1 MATTT
6 LTHAPTQA
14 RPQHRTAAP
23 AHSEAGSPQAPP
35 PPLTHRAP
43 ALDGLRT
50 IAILVVVLYHL
61 HVPQFEG
68 GFIGVTVFFVLSG
81 FLITTLLLGERR
93 RTGRVRLGSF
103 WVKRLL
109 RLYPALLALVVVG
122 LLLWNWVGDYK
133 GASLSSGEAAFIAL
147 TYTGNLF
154 RAFWDTSQGVFA
166 HTWSLSMEEQFYLVW
181 PPVLVLLAVLRVR
194 RRWLLAGLGV
204 LVVGASAASWAS
216 YRSPSGG
223 ATPDVYFSPV
233 LGVVPLAIGCGLAL
247 LLDDERVRV
256 RAAGVLGHVAT
267 WLGLLLLVGVL
278 LGIDD
283 DWTQHASTFG
293 IVLPLTGVIAAVTI
307 GGLVSVRSPV
317 SAALAWTPVSWFGRR
332 VSYSAYLWHPLV
344 IALLGTFAIGP
355 WGTVGLVGAVAI
367 VSIGAAYAVEVPV
380 ERFRARVRAGR
391 DAAAH
396 AAPAP
401 AAPAAPRSRPRSR
414 PRSSE

>member
-1 MATTT
+1 MTTDT
-6 LTHAPTQA
+6 LTPARSRVGAPPRAADA
-14 RPQHRTAAP
+14 RA
-23 AHSEAGSPQAPP
+23 AGSPTAPP

-50 IAILVVVLYHL
+50 LAILVVVLYHL

-93 RTGRVRLGSF
+93 RTGRVRLGTF
-103 WVKRLL
+103 WGKRLL
-109 RLYPALLALVVVG
+109 RLYPALLAFVVVG

-133 GASLSSGEAAFIAL
+133 GATFSAGEAAFIAL

-154 RAFWDTSQGVFA
+154 RAFWDTTQGVFA

-181 PPVLVLLAVLRVR
+181 PPVLVLLATLRTR
-194 RRWLLAGLGV
+194 RRWLLTGLGA
-204 LVVGASAASWAS
+204 LVVGGSVASWLS
-216 YRSPSGG
+216 YRTPSGG

-233 LGVVPLAIGCGLAL
+233 LGVVPLAVGCALAL
-247 LLDDERVRV
+247 LLDDARVRV
-256 RAAGVLGHVAT
+256 LAAGLAGTVAT
-267 WLGLLLLVGVL
+267 WLGFALLVGVL
-278 LGIDD
+278 VWIDD
-283 DWTQHASTFG
+283 DWTQHAWTFG
-293 IVLPLTGVIAAVTI
+293 VVLPATALVSALLI

-344 IALLGTFAIGP
+344 IALLGTFAIGV
-355 WGTVGLVGAVAI
+355 WGTIGLVAAVLV

-380 ERFRARVRAGR
+380 ERFRKRLEARS
-391 DAAAH
+391 AAARAT
-396 AAPAP
+396 AAPAHDP
-401 AAPAAPRSRPRSR
+401 VGP
-414 PRSSE
+414 

>member
-6 LTHAPTQA
+6 LTHAQ
-14 RPQHRTAAP
+14 PQHRPQLRTATTTGRADH
-23 AHSEAGSPQAPP
+23 ASSAPP

-50 IAILVVVLYHL
+50 VAILAVVLYHL

-68 GFIGVTVFFVLSG
+68 GFTGVTVFFVLSG

-109 RLYPALLALVVVG
+109 RLYPALLAFVVVG

-133 GASLSSGEAAFIAL
+133 GATFSAGEAAFIAL

-154 RAFWDTSQGVFA
+154 RAFWDTTQGVFA

-181 PPVLVLLAVLRVR
+181 PPVLVLLAALRVR
-194 RRWLLAGLGV
+194 RRWLLTGLGV
-204 LVVGASAASWAS
+204 LVVGASALSWAS
-216 YRSPSGG
+216 YRTPNGG

-233 LGVVPLAIGCGLAL
+233 LGVVPLAIGCALAL

-256 RAAGVLGHVAT
+256 LAAGVLGRVAT
-267 WLGLLLLVGVL
+267 WLGLGLLVGVL
-278 LGIDD
+278 LWIDD
-283 DWTQHASTFG
+283 DWTRHASTFG
-293 IVLPLTGVIAAVTI
+293 VVLPLTGLVSAVLI

-317 SAALAWTPVSWFGRR
+317 SAVLAWTPVSWFGRR

-355 WGTVGLVGAVAI
+355 WGTVGLVAAVLV
-367 VSIGAAYAVEVPV
+367 VSVGAAYAVEVPV
-380 ERFRARVRAGR
+380 ERFRARARA
-391 DAAAH
+391 A
-396 AAPAP
+396 
-401 AAPAAPRSRPRSR
+401 RSAQRT
-414 PRSSE
+414 E

>member
-6 LTHAPTQA
+6 LPHAQTQTQTQTQQQA
-14 RPQHRTAAP
+14 WAPQHRTTAP
-23 AHSEAGSPQAPP
+23 VRTDDRSSPAPP
-35 PPLTHRAP
+35 PPLTRRAP

-50 IAILVVVLYHL
+50 LAILVVVLYHL
-61 HVPQFEG
+61 HVPHFEG

-103 WVKRLL
+103 WAKRML
-109 RLYPALLALVVVG
+109 RLYPALLAFVAVG
-122 LLLWNWVGDYK
+122 LVLWNWVGDYK
-133 GASLSSGEAAFIAL
+133 GASFSAGEAAFIAL

-154 RAFWDTSQGVFA
+154 RAFWDTTQGVFA

-181 PPVLVLLAVLRVR
+181 PPVLVLLAALRAR
-194 RRWLLAGLGV
+194 RRWLLTGLGA

-216 YRSPSGG
+216 YRTPSGG
-223 ATPDVYFSPV
+223 ATPGVYFSPV
-233 LGVVPLAIGCGLAL
+233 LGIVPLATGCALAL

-256 RAAGVLGHVAT
+256 RAAGVIGHVAT
-267 WLGLLLLVGVL
+267 WLGLALLVGVL
-278 LGIDD
+278 LWIDD
-283 DWTQHASTFG
+283 DWTQDASTFG
-293 IVLPLTGVIAAVTI
+293 IVLPATGLIAALAI

-317 SAALAWTPVSWFGRR
+317 SAALAVPPVSWFGRR

-355 WGTVGLVGAVAI
+355 WGTLGLVGAVVI

-380 ERFRARVRAGR
+380 ERFRARVRADR
-391 DAAAH
+391 VRAACGT
-396 AAPAP
+396 
-401 AAPAAPRSRPRSR
+401 PRGGATG
-414 PRSSE
+414 

>member
-14 RPQHRTAAP
+14 QPQHHTAAP
-23 AHSEAGSPQAPP
+23 ERSGAGTQQAPP

-50 IAILVVVLYHL
+50 LAILVVVLYHL

-93 RTGRVRLGSF
+93 RTGRVRLGTF

-109 RLYPALLALVVVG
+109 RLYPALLAFVVVG

-133 GASLSSGEAAFIAL
+133 GASLQSGEAALIAL

-181 PPVLVLLAVLRVR
+181 PPVLVLLAALRVR

-204 LVVGASAASWAS
+204 LVIGASAASWVS

-247 LLDDERVRV
+247 VLDDERVRV

-278 LGIDD
+278 LWIDD

-293 IVLPLTGVIAAVTI
+293 IVLPLTGLIAAVAI

-355 WGTVGLVGAVAI
+355 WGSVGLVGAVVI

-391 DAAAH
+391 SAAAPATPPALAPAH
-396 AAPAP
+396 APAP
-401 AAPAAPRSRPRSR
+401 AQRI
-414 PRSSE
+414 E